1 MRKLI
6 LATATLGILTAAGVA
21 TATAQYREPI
31 YGGPVYRGPV
41 YEGRNVYMAE
51 PRGGVVYGNRYMR
64 TAPLGPSYGYE
75 PSYAD
80 PWYMPGDQ
88 AIINQERANERSS
101 R

>member
-6 LATATLGILTAAGVA
+6 LATATLGILTAGGIA
-21 TATAQYREPI
+21 TASAQYR
-31 YGGPVYRGPV
+31 GPTYETRV
-41 YEGRNVYMAE
+41 YEGRNVYME
-51 PRGGVVYGNRYMR
+51 PGPVYTERYVR
-64 TAPLGPSYGYE
+64 VTPPLGPSYGYE

-88 AIINQERANERSS
+88 AIINQERVNSRSS

>member
-6 LATATLGILTAAGVA
+6 LAASALGMLTAGGVA
-21 TATAQYREPI
+21 TASAQYMGPA
-31 YGGPVYRGPV
+31 YGTYV
-41 YEGRNVYMAE
+41 YEGRNVYME
-51 PRGGVVYGNRYMR
+51 PAPVYTERYVR
-64 TAPLGPSYGYE
+64 VTPPLGPSYGYE

-88 AIINQERANERSS
+88 AIINQQRVNSRAS